1 MKRQHQGM
9 DRPGVLQVPEGS
21 GEQRKMKETGC
32 EITCGAPTTL
42 VVKGLVMMMMF
53 IEVIRFQSVVIVVCV
68 IFCSL
73 VCLFFLYSNE
83 TTYARLV
90 FVRTLL
96 VVSYS
101 SRTNIFFLSVTVLV
115 EEMLVVLL
123 L

>member
-1 MKRQHQGM
+1 M
-9 DRPGVLQVPEGS
+9 E
-21 GEQRKMKETGC
+21 ETGC

-53 IEVIRFQSVVIVVCV
+53 IEVISFQSVVIVVCV